1 MDKMNKGERKNKAKE
16 AKAKV
21 LNGLKSKDVI
31 ELIEALEGVKLDFD
45 RLHYY
50 ERSGLIIPSIRRGQG
65 SGFPK
70 IYSIED
76 FIILRWLVSLQKRGV
91 SIQRFRDVIEF
102 LKEKMPDAI
111 KKPQNCVLITDGTS
125 IQFFDKVSSR
135 ALDVLKDTGQYL
147 FVFPVGKVIEQSGE
161 AIKKLGM
168 RRKI

>member
-1 MDKMNKGERKNKAKE
+1 MNKEERKYKARGTKAKI
-16 AKAKV
+16 

-45 RLHYY
+45 RLYYY
-50 ERSGLIIPSIRRGQG
+50 ERSGLIVPSIRKGQG

-125 IQFFDKVSSR
+125 IQFFDKVSSQ